1 MVVSEKTKEKILK
14 LIEGWDHHNHRA
26 AVFHRGAPYMTEDLV
41 EKIAAVVDR
50 DQAQEVIDSLGDGLA
65 TNHQK
70 LAGALE
76 ASAKGT
82 EASKA

>member
-1 MVVSEKTKEKILK
+1 MKVSEKTKEKILK

-41 EKIAAVVDR
+41 EKIAAVVDC
-50 DQAQEVIDSLGDGLA
+50 DQAQEVIDNFSDDLA
-65 TNHQK
+65 TGHRK
-70 LAGALE
+70 LAEVLE

-82 EASKA
+82 GASKA